1 MFNQLGDV
9 DMGTVHT
16 NRGFAQLPSYT
27 SKHTKHLKQLMV
39 MTHTCIEKK
48 ERGTLLTRHVTVSV
62 CTESLEALSF
72 KGYNMEDWSLHT
84 EKEVGSI

>member
-9 DMGTVHT
+9 DMHT

-27 SKHTKHLKQLMV
+27 SKHTKHLKQLTV
-39 MTHTCIEKK
+39 MTHTCIETKR
-48 ERGTLLTRHVTVSV
+48 ERHTAHTTRDRLCLHGIT
-62 CTESLEALSF
+62 ANFISF
-72 KGYNMEDWSLHT
+72 KGYNMEDWLLHT